1 MQFLTFFVRGVDQLV
16 AELSMGW
23 VDPWVGL
30 GWVGSQKMEPVD
42 NCGRSPPLDSRCGSI
57 LLVFRLYYSSY
68 LPRVDNSIDRLCA
81 RFVSY
86 LHRRRLAVSFDE
98 LAGSSQAAHQR
109 ISAA

>member
-1 MQFLTFFVRGVDQLV
+1 
-16 AELSMGW
+16 MG
-23 VDPWVGL
+23 WVGL
-30 GWVGSQKMEPVD
+30 GRVTKNGPVD